1 MGAHKP
7 DEHLPLG
14 VFNYH
19 NQPVGIAFDVE
30 YNPVIGED
38 TNVAIDLFD
47 FCRRIPTGF
56 FRFCVPS
63 PQRLFSIRMDFPEFN
78 ETAT

>member
-19 NQPVGIAFDVE
+19 DQPVGIAFNVE
-30 YNPVIGED
+30 YNPVVGED
-38 TNVAIDLFD
+38 TDAAIDLFD
-47 FCRRIPTGF
+47 FCRRIPTGS
-56 FRFCVPS
+56 FRLCVPS